1 MSKIKLMIL
10 AAKTAKTTWDR
21 IPPQHRQ
28 RVVESAKTTV
38 KTQGP
43 IVAKKAADTAR
54 THGPLVARRIGEAVA
69 KARKSL
75 Q

>member
-1 MSKIKLMIL
+1 MIIL
-10 AAKTAKTTWDR
+10 AAKTAKSTWDR

-28 RVVESAKTTV
+28 RIVQSATTTV

-54 THGPLVARRIGEAVA
+54 TQGPVVARKIGDAVA
-69 KARKSL
+69 RARKNL